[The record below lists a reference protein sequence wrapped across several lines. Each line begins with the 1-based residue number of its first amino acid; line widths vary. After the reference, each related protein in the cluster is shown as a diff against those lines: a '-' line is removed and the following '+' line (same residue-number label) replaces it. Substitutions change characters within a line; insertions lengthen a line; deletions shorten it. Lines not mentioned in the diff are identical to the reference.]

1 MRQINEIII
10 YSLFAGITIFLGGLL
25 AKTFEKIISKEIK
38 SYTLHWTIAFGGG
51 ILMAA
56 IAFVLTPKAIETFS
70 VLIMAVIFAAGA
82 VTFFLLDQSI
92 ARRKGVLAQTMAMM
106 MDFIPESIALGATFM
121 HNHRLGML
129 LAFFI
134 GIQNLPESFNAYFD
148 LRKSNQSPKKVLI
161 IFFILSFFGVIA
173 ALAGRFLLIN
183 QVKLTQG
190 IMLFAAGG
198 ILYLIFQDIAP
209 LSKAEKRWEPA
220 LGAMLGFLVGMI
232 GTKLL
237 G

>member
-1 MRQINEIII
+1 MRQISDIII

-25 AKTFEKIISKEIK
+25 ARTFEKYPLKRIR
-38 SYTLHWTIAFGGG
+38 SYVLHWTIAFGGG
-51 ILMAA
+51 ILAA
-56 IAFVLTPKAIETFS
+56 AVAFVLTPKAIETFS
-70 VLIMAVIFAAGA
+70 VLPLAVIFAAGA
-82 VTFFLLDQSI
+82 FTFFLLDRSI
-92 ARRKGVLAQTMAMM
+92 TKRKGVLAQTMAML
-106 MDFIPESIALGATFM
+106 MDFVPEAIALGATFI

-134 GIQNLPESFNAYFD
+134 GLQNLPESFNAYFD
-148 LRKSNQSPKKVLI
+148 LRKSNQSPQKVLL
-161 IFFILSFFGVIA
+161 IFFLLSFLGVFA

-183 QVKLTQG
+183 HEKLTQG

-209 LSKAEKRWEPA
+209 LSKSEKRWEPA

>member
-1 MRQINEIII
+1 MKQLNEIII

-25 AKTFEKIISKEIK
+25 ARTFEKLISKELK
-38 SYTLHWTIAFGGG
+38 TYTLHWTIAFGGG
-51 ILMAA
+51 ILIAA
-56 IAFVLTPKAIETFS
+56 IAFVLTPKAIQTFS
-70 VLIMAVIFAAGA
+70 VLVMATIFAAGA
-82 VTFFLLDQSI
+82 IVFFLLDRAI
-92 ARRKGVLAQTMAMM
+92 AKRKGVLAQTMAMM
-106 MDFIPESIALGATFM
+106 MDFVPESIALGATFM

-134 GIQNLPESFNAYFD
+134 GLQNLPESFNAYFD
-148 LRKSNQSPKKVLI
+148 LRMSNQSPKKVLI
-161 IFFILSFFGVIA
+161 IFFVLSFFGVIA
-173 ALAGRFLLIN
+173 ALAGRFLLVN

-209 LSKAEKRWEPA
+209 LSRAEKRWEPA

-232 GTKLL
+232 GTKVL

>member
-1 MRQINEIII
+1 MKQLNGIII

-25 AKTFEKIISKEIK
+25 ARTFEKLISKEIK
-38 SYTLHWTIAFGGG
+38 TYTLHWTIAFGGG

-56 IAFVLTPKAIETFS
+56 IAFVLTPEAIQTFS
-70 VLIMAVIFAAGA
+70 VLVMAIIFATGA
-82 VTFFLLDQSI
+82 FVFFLLDKSI
-92 ARRKGVLAQTMAMM
+92 AKRQGVLAQTMAMM
-106 MDFIPESIALGATFM
+106 MDFIPEAIALGATFM

-134 GIQNLPESFNAYFD
+134 GLQNLPESCNAYFD
-148 LRKSNQSPKKVLI
+148 LRKSNQSPKKILI
-161 IFFILSFFGVIA
+161 IFFVLSFFGVIA
-173 ALAGRFLLIN
+173 ALAGRFLLVN
-183 QVKLTQG
+183 QVRLTQG

-209 LSKAEKRWEPA
+209 LSKAEKRWEPT
-220 LGAMLGFLVGMI
+220 LGAMLGFLIGLI